1 MGSLPPQNKTL
12 YMARQ
17 RGVVLVVSMILLLVI
32 TILGVS
38 AMTTS
43 KLELQMSANNKDR
56 HVALQSAEAALRDA
70 EDHLNNTGGL
80 STSMTDACTGGYCT
94 STSSLTRPLSTI
106 ETQVFDV
113 AGKYI
118 AYAGDVAPARTQ
130 PRYIIQFL
138 NYVTPEDV
146 IDLNYVA
153 QLGDPEMY
161 RITAIGYGALDG
173 TRVLLQ
179 VTYIKDI

>member
-1 MGSLPPQNKTL
+1 MKKQIPSMHK
-12 YMARQ
+12 Q
-17 RGVVLVVSMILLLVI
+17 RGAVLIVSLIMLLII
-32 TILGVS
+32 TILGVN

-43 KLELQMSANNKDR
+43 KLEQQMSINNKDR
-56 HVALQSAEAALRDA
+56 HIALQAAEAALLDA
-70 EDHLNNTGGL
+70 EDYILNNSGL
-80 STSMTDACTGGYCT
+80 STSVTDACTNGLCT

-106 ETQVFDV
+106 ESQVFDV
-113 AGKYI
+113 SGKHFSYTG
-118 AYAGDVAPARTQ
+118 YDPRGDGSGDNPK
-130 PRYIIQFL
+130 YIIQFL

-173 TRVLLQ
+173 TRVILQ
-179 VTYIKDI
+179 VTYIKNI

>member
-1 MGSLPPQNKTL
+1 MQIVSPRESQQG
-12 YMARQ
+12 A
-17 RGVVLVVSMILLLVI
+17 VLVVSMVLLLVV
-32 TILGVS
+32 TILGVN

-56 HVALQSAEAALRDA
+56 HVAMQAAEAALLAA
-70 EDHLNNTGGL
+70 EAHILATSGL
-80 STSMTDACTGGYCT
+80 SVAVTDACTSGYCS

-106 ETQVFDV
+106 ESQVFDV
-113 AGKYI
+113 SGKHRTYT
-118 AYAGDVAPARTQ
+118 GDVGVARTQ
-130 PRYIIQFL
+130 PKYVIQFL

-146 IDLNYVA
+146 VDLNYVA

-161 RITAIGYGALDG
+161 RVTAIGYGALDG

-179 VTYIKDI
+179 TTYIKRI

>member
-1 MGSLPPQNKTL
+1 
-12 YMARQ
+12 MAKQ

-70 EDHLNNTGGL
+70 EDHLNNNGGL
-80 STSMTDACTGGYCT
+80 STSMTDACTDGYCT

>member
-1 MGSLPPQNKTL
+1 MRQLPRRNEKGAVLIVSL
-12 YMARQ
+12 
-17 RGVVLVVSMILLLVI
+17 VLLLVV
-32 TILGVS
+32 TILGVN

-56 HVALQSAEAALRDA
+56 HIALQAAEAALLEA
-70 EDHLNNTGGL
+70 EAHIGSTSAL
-80 STSMTDACTGGYCT
+80 STSMNDDCTGGYCT

-106 ETQVFDV
+106 EALVFDV
-113 AGKYI
+113 NGKHRV
-118 AYAGDVAPARTQ
+118 ASFNPREEFGDTGESPK
-130 PRYIIQFL
+130 YIIQFM

-146 IDLNYVA
+146 VDLNYVA

-179 VTYIKDI
+179 VTYIKNI